1 MVGVVR
7 QGVGDK
13 GMVAEGIDV
22 TATFMHECHR
32 VMRTVVL
39 LIC

>member
-1 MVGVVR
+1 MVV
-7 QGVGDK
+7 
-13 GMVAEGIDV
+13 EGIDV
-22 TATFMHECHR
+22 TATFMCRCVAVDRHECRH